1 MLEKH
6 IVAGT
11 EGGQAC
17 IASVGPAETVLRTF
31 SVAKIDIFAC
41 DAFRWK
47 GVAFVQSETAL
58 HIRRSYLAQMLGFNI
73 AREIFRID
81 EMVAR
86 IHITVMLHDEIASA
100 SGSIST

>member
-1 MLEKH
+1 MFEEH
-6 IVAGT
+6 VVAGT

-17 IASVGPAETVLRTF
+17 VASVGPAEAVFRAF
-31 SVAKIDIFAC
+31 SVTKVDIFAC

-58 HIRRSYLAQMLGFNI
+58 HIRRSYLAQMLGFDI
-73 AREIFRID
+73 AGEIFRID